1 MGGRRRRGLA
11 DLIGEVGAAPQEH
24 VDEGR
29 GRESAS
35 PEAVPEAREEARED
49 RPGSGGGAAVRPAAR
64 EQSRDEAA
72 TPAAAAAAP
81 GVQPTPRVPRV
92 PKYLALERKE
102 ARLRGDQVDSLASL
116 ARRVNRRKPSRGGE
130 RITENTLIRV
140 AVDWLLSQ
148 EDNVGGSTEEEIRRG
163 LGVSETRSGRDA

>member
-24 VDEGR
+24 GGT
-29 GRESAS
+29 GRESTLS
-35 PEAVPEAREEARED
+35 EAREEAREGRSED
-49 RPGSGGGAAVRPAAR
+49 GGEATVRPTAW

-72 TPAAAAAAP
+72 TPAP
-81 GVQPTPRVPRV
+81 GVSPRV

-116 ARRVNRRKPSRGGE
+116 ARRVNRQKPSRGGE

-148 EDNVGGSTEEEIRRG
+148 EEYVGGSTEEEIRRG
-163 LGVSETRSGRDA
+163 LGVRYDAP

>member
-24 VDEGR
+24 EDEGR
-29 GRESAS
+29 GRESTATEAA
-35 PEAVPEAREEARED
+35 PERREEARESQ
-49 RPGSGGGAAVRPAAR
+49 PGSGVEATVR

-72 TPAAAAAAP
+72 TP
-81 GVQPTPRVPRV
+81 GVPPRV

-116 ARRVNRRKPSRGGE
+116 ARRVNRQKPSRGGE

-148 EDNVGGSTEEEIRRG
+148 EDYVGGSTEEEIRRG
-163 LGVSETRSGRDA
+163 LGVRHDAP

>member
-24 VDEGR
+24 EGKDED
-29 GRESAS
+29 RESTATEVA
-35 PEAVPEAREEARED
+35 PETREEAREG
-49 RPGSGGGAAVRPAAR
+49 RPRGGGEATVQPTAR

-72 TPAAAAAAP
+72 MPAASREP
-81 GVQPTPRVPRV
+81 PRV

-116 ARRVNRRKPSRGGE
+116 ARRVNRQKPSRGGE

-148 EDNVGGSTEEEIRRG
+148 EAHVGGSTEEEIRRS
-163 LGVSETRSGRDA
+163 LGVRYQAP

>member
-11 DLIGEVGAAPQEH
+11 DLIGEVGAATQEH
-24 VDEGR
+24 EDEGR
-29 GRESAS
+29 DRESTATEAA
-35 PEAVPEAREEARED
+35 PERREEARES
-49 RPGSGGGAAVRPAAR
+49 RPGSGGEATVQPTAR

-72 TPAAAAAAP
+72 TP
-81 GVQPTPRVPRV
+81 GVPPRV

-116 ARRVNRRKPSRGGE
+116 ARRVNRQKPSRGGE

-148 EDNVGGSTEEEIRRG
+148 EDYVGGSTEEEIRRG
-163 LGVSETRSGRDA
+163 LGVRHDAP

>member
-24 VDEGR
+24 EDEGR
-29 GRESAS
+29 GRESTATEAA
-35 PEAVPEAREEARED
+35 PERREEARESQ
-49 RPGSGGGAAVRPAAR
+49 PGSGGEATVR

-72 TPAAAAAAP
+72 TP
-81 GVQPTPRVPRV
+81 GVPPRV

-116 ARRVNRRKPSRGGE
+116 ARRVNRQKLSRGGE

-148 EDNVGGSTEEEIRRG
+148 KDYVGGSTEEEIRRG
-163 LGVSETRSGRDA
+163 LGVRHDAP

>member
-11 DLIGEVGAAPQEH
+11 DLIGEVGAAPQEQEGE
-24 VDEGR
+24 DEGR
-29 GRESAS
+29 ESMAT
-35 PEAVPEAREEARED
+35 EAAAETREEAREEG
-49 RPGSGGGAAVRPAAR
+49 REGWPRGGR
-64 EQSRDEAA
+64 EATAQERSHDEAA
-72 TPAAAAAAP
+72 MRAAP
-81 GVQPTPRVPRV
+81 RVPPRV

-116 ARRVNRRKPSRGGE
+116 ARRVNRQKPSGGGE

-148 EDNVGGSTEEEIRRG
+148 EAHVGGSTEEEIRRS
-163 LGVSETRSGRDA
+163 LSVRYEAP

>member
-24 VDEGR
+24 EDEGR
-29 GRESAS
+29 GRESAATEAA
-35 PEAVPEAREEARED
+35 PERRGEARES
-49 RPGSGGGAAVRPAAR
+49 RPGSGGEATAR

-72 TPAAAAAAP
+72 TST
-81 GVQPTPRVPRV
+81 VPTRV

-116 ARRVNRRKPSRGGE
+116 ARRVNRQKPSRGGE

-148 EDNVGGSTEEEIRRG
+148 EDYVGGSTEEEIRRG
-163 LGVSETRSGRDA
+163 LGVRREAP

>member
-24 VDEGR
+24 EGGEGE
-29 GRESAS
+29 GRESTATEAA
-35 PEAVPEAREEARED
+35 PETREGWPR
-49 RPGSGGGAAVRPAAR
+49 GGGEATAQER
-64 EQSRDEAA
+64 SRDEAA
-72 TPAAAAAAP
+72 MPAA
-81 GVQPTPRVPRV
+81 PRVPPRV

-116 ARRVNRRKPSRGGE
+116 ARRVNRQKPSRRGE

-148 EDNVGGSTEEEIRRG
+148 EAHVGGSTEEEIRRS
-163 LGVSETRSGRDA
+163 LSVRYEAP

>member
-1 MGGRRRRGLA
+1 MGGRRQRGLA

-24 VDEGR
+24 EDEGR
-29 GRESAS
+29 GRESQ
-35 PEAVPEAREEARED
+35 
-49 RPGSGGGAAVRPAAR
+49 PGSGGEATAR

-72 TPAAAAAAP
+72 TP
-81 GVQPTPRVPRV
+81 GVPPRV

-116 ARRVNRRKPSRGGE
+116 ARRVNRQKPSRGGE

-148 EDNVGGSTEEEIRRG
+148 EDYVGGSTEEEIRRG
-163 LGVSETRSGRDA
+163 LGVRHDAP

>member
-11 DLIGEVGAAPQEH
+11 DLIDEIGAAPQESGS
-24 VDEGR
+24 EGR
-29 GRESAS
+29 DRKRTATGERE
-35 PEAVPEAREEARED
+35 EVPES
-49 RPGSGGGAAVRPAAR
+49 RPGSGGGATVEPAAR
-64 EQSRDEAA
+64 EQSRDEAM
-72 TPAAAAAAP
+72 TPA
-81 GVQPTPRVPRV
+81 PRV

-116 ARRVNRRKPSRGGE
+116 ARRVNRRKASRGGE

-148 EDNVGGSTEEEIRRG
+148 EQYVGGSTEEEIRGG
-163 LGVSETRSGRDA
+163 LGVAEPRIGRHNAPCWCYEASCM

>member
-11 DLIGEVGAAPQEH
+11 DLIGEVGAVPQEH
-24 VDEGR
+24 EDEGR
-29 GRESAS
+29 GRESAATEAA
-35 PEAVPEAREEARED
+35 PERRGEARES
-49 RPGSGGGAAVRPAAR
+49 RPGSGGEDTAR

-72 TPAAAAAAP
+72 TS
-81 GVQPTPRVPRV
+81 GVPPRV

-116 ARRVNRRKPSRGGE
+116 ARRVNRQKLSRGGE

-148 EDNVGGSTEEEIRRG
+148 KDYVGGSTEEEIRRG
-163 LGVSETRSGRDA
+163 LGVRHDAP

>member
-24 VDEGR
+24 EREGR
-29 GRESAS
+29 GRKSTTIGTQEQVRESQ
-35 PEAVPEAREEARED
+35 
-49 RPGSGGGAAVRPAAR
+49 PGSGGEATVQPAAR
-64 EQSRDEAA
+64 EQSRNEAM
-72 TPAAAAAAP
+72 TPA
-81 GVQPTPRVPRV
+81 PRVPKPRV

-116 ARRVNRRKPSRGGE
+116 ARRVNRQKPLRGGE

-140 AVDWLLSQ
+140 AVDWLISQ
-148 EDNVGGSTEEEIRRG
+148 EEYVGGSTEEEIRRG
-163 LGVSETRSGRDA
+163 LSVPGPHGGRGA

>member
-11 DLIGEVGAAPQEH
+11 DLIGEVGAATQEH
-24 VDEGR
+24 EDEGR
-29 GRESAS
+29 GRESTATEAA
-35 PEAVPEAREEARED
+35 PERREEARESQ
-49 RPGSGGGAAVRPAAR
+49 PGSGGEATVR

-72 TPAAAAAAP
+72 TP
-81 GVQPTPRVPRV
+81 GVPPRV

-116 ARRVNRRKPSRGGE
+116 ARRVNRQKPSRGGE

-148 EDNVGGSTEEEIRRG
+148 EDYVGGSTEEEIRRG
-163 LGVSETRSGRDA
+163 LGVRHDAP

>member
-24 VDEGR
+24 EDEGR
-29 GRESAS
+29 GRESAATEAA
-35 PEAVPEAREEARED
+35 PERRGEARES
-49 RPGSGGGAAVRPAAR
+49 RPGSGGEATAR

-72 TPAAAAAAP
+72 TS
-81 GVQPTPRVPRV
+81 GVPPRV

-116 ARRVNRRKPSRGGE
+116 ARRVNRQKPSRGGE

-148 EDNVGGSTEEEIRRG
+148 KDYVGGSTEEEIRRG
-163 LGVSETRSGRDA
+163 LGVRHDAP